1 MSNTPT
7 KATIYENTGL
17 TCMARITG
25 EDAANITQSDISTIG
40 LKIFADDS
48 TTEAVDTSL
57 TVADVVFDALQTDS
71 RWTVDATGYNWKFEI
86 PSTAFP
92 DGDVSYRCEFKFTP
106 SSGNVWY
113 VVFVVDTIEVRST

>member
-25 EDAANITQSDISTIG
+25 EDASYVEQSDISSIG

-48 TTEAVDTSL
+48 TSASIDASL
-57 TVADVVFDALQTDS
+57 TVADVVFDTLQTDS
-71 RWTVDATGYNWKFEI
+71 RWTTDSTGYNFKYEI
-86 PSTAFP
+86 ASAGFP
-92 DGDVSYRCEFKFTP
+92 DGDVTYRCEFKFIPT
-106 SSGNVWY
+106 SGNTWY
-113 VVFVVDTIEVRST
+113 VVFSVDTVEIRGI